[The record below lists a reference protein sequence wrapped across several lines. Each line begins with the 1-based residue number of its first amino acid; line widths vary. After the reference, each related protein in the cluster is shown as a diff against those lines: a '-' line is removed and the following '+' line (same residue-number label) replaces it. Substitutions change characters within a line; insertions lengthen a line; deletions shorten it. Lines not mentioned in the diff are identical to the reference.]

1 MLKNKRDSQKGEG
14 AKRKTLRLSA
24 FPKTFAVVPMSDIA
38 IVSRARDDRIAAL
51 RRSSRGPETFVSRA
65 RDDENLGHRNGNLCL
80 GNAKAACAVPLKIK
94 VGSIN

>member
-1 MLKNKRDSQKGEG
+1 MVKNTRDSQKGEG

-24 FPKTFAVVPMSDIA
+24 VPKTFVVVPMSDIA
-38 IVSRARDDRIAAL
+38 I
-51 RRSSRGPETFVSRA
+51 VSRA

-80 GNAKAACAVPLKIK
+80 RNAKAACAVPLRIK